1 MLNRNVTDPPYFSH
15 MSTTKIRRITI
26 DTASSMMSL
35 NLMIIHVCTLHVALC
50 DDCRFVQLYLH
61 HFRLCSPTSSK
72 ENIFVFTL
80 PILRSIN
87 FLQNSLIKRSNP
99 SIEIAYFNDQF
110 FFWNEHESLI
120 GKIKTKECNLLLIG
134 LIAHTYNEH
143 TERRRRSLHLLI
155 WHASNDNELRH
166 AQIWYSWQF
175 SSKWPTWFFS
185 FIDKISR

>member
-1 MLNRNVTDPPYFSH
+1 MSLSDMTKSCILQAKIVLIVLRNLSFVYLFVSPYFSH

-87 FLQNSLIKRSNP
+87 FLQNSLIKRSMQRIIHI
-99 SIEIAYFNDQF
+99 STI
-110 FFWNEHESLI
+110 S
-120 GKIKTKECNLLLIG
+120 
-134 LIAHTYNEH
+134 
-143 TERRRRSLHLLI
+143 
-155 WHASNDNELRH
+155 
-166 AQIWYSWQF
+166 
-175 SSKWPTWFFS
+175 FS
-185 FIDKISR
+185 FEIKMKV

>member
-1 MLNRNVTDPPYFSH
+1 MTKTYIFLAKTVLIVLRNLSFVYLFVSPYFSH

-87 FLQNSLIKRSNP
+87 FLQNSLIKRSMQR
-99 SIEIAYFNDQF
+99 II
-110 FFWNEHESLI
+110 
-120 GKIKTKECNLLLIG
+120 
-134 LIAHTYNEH
+134 
-143 TERRRRSLHLLI
+143 RR
-155 WHASNDNELRH
+155 
-166 AQIWYSWQF
+166 
-175 SSKWPTWFFS
+175 
-185 FIDKISR
+185 

>member
-1 MLNRNVTDPPYFSH
+1 MIDKWVGVIWAKVIFSGEDLLIVLRNLSFVYLFVSPYFSH

-61 HFRLCSPTSSK
+61 QLRLCSPTSSK

-87 FLQNSLIKRSNP
+87 FLQNSLIKRSMQR
-99 SIEIAYFNDQF
+99 II
-110 FFWNEHESLI
+110 
-120 GKIKTKECNLLLIG
+120 
-134 LIAHTYNEH
+134 
-143 TERRRRSLHLLI
+143 RR
-155 WHASNDNELRH
+155 
-166 AQIWYSWQF
+166 
-175 SSKWPTWFFS
+175 
-185 FIDKISR
+185 